1 LSLVRLV
8 YCDGN
13 VLRIAGV
20 DMLDGTPVLD
30 IKPCIPH
37 LNPVG
42 DVRIGWLT
50 GRTNGF
56 ATALASAAGGADGA
70 DDR

>member
-1 LSLVRLV
+1 
-8 YCDGN
+8 
-13 VLRIAGV
+13 
-20 DMLDGTPVLD
+20 MLDGTPVLD
-30 IKPCIPH
+30 IKPYIPH

-56 ATALASAAGGADGA
+56 ATALASVAGGAVGA